1 MNDVEYKKLI
11 DTIKEIELLIED
23 NNQNIKDCNKILLMI
38 KSKIMEDKIPLYK
51 KPINL
56 VMRKI
61 KI

>member
-51 KPINL
+51 KPINW